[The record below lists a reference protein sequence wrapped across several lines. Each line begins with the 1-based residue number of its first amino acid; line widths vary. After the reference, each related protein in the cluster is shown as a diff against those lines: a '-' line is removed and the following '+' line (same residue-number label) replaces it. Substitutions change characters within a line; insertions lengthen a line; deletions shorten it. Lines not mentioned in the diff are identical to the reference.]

1 MRIAYCIES
10 FYNHGGMERVVSVK
24 ANWLAEHGY
33 QVTIIVA
40 TQKGLPA
47 AFTISPSVKLI
58 DLNCDPIDFK
68 RSYKGALTQHLCNNS
83 YDITISTGGVE
94 LFFLYQIG
102 DNSHKLVEFHF
113 AWNRFFAMSNKFMS
127 KIKALWQTTR
137 QLYYAAKYDKVIL
150 LTHADKKFYDR
161 FISNTI
167 VISNPITIK
176 PGGVSNCKSKNAIAI
191 GRLEYQKGFDLLIR
205 CWRIVADKH
214 PDWKLNIYGDGTQRK
229 LLANLINKENLND
242 TVFLRGA
249 TSDIED
255 KILNS
260 SIHICSSRY
269 EGFSLVIIEAALRG
283 VASVA
288 FDCIAGPAELI
299 ENGTNG
305 ILVNRVGDIN
315 RLAAEICK
323 LIEDDALRMQMSK
336 KAHIMSDRFSINN
349 IMAKWEHLFS
359 AIASQTN

>member
-58 DLNCDPIDFK
+58 DLNCDPRDFK

-113 AWNRFFAMSNKFMS
+113 AWNRFFAMSNKFIS
-127 KIKALWQTTR
+127 KIKAFWQTTR
-137 QLYYAAKYDKVIL
+137 QLYFAAKYDKVIL

-167 VISNPITIK
+167 VISNPITIR

-229 LLANLINKENLND
+229 LLANLINQENLND
-242 TVFLRGA
+242 TVFLRGN
-249 TSDIED
+249 TSDIFG
-255 KILNS
+255 KIIES
-260 SIHICSSRY
+260 SIHVCSSRY
-269 EGFSLVIIEAALRG
+269 EGQSLVIMETALCG
-283 VASVA
+283 VPSVA

-349 IMAKWEHLFS
+349 IMAKWDFFLKELT
-359 AIASQTN
+359 TN